1 MREFFVNPIAE
12 RVILQALA
20 IDTPGRSGD
29 LLGMTIIPELRSPS
43 DAVGGL
49 VFFGRTCDKIRL
61 LSADKLPELYLPF
74 LGKNSDRG
82 MDSRVCR
89 LLQIN
94 YRDLEKVV
102 LDGASDEAALAWAF
116 ENGRK
121 PSDEEIEIFNA
132 FVQKRGWRDEAT
144 AVLRKS
150 VTEAGYPLDQIF
162 TFGDYIDYDEGR
174 PLKFAPDPA
183 PPTEQF
189 PPANPL
195 PELVSPHARLG
206 GIVYLARMISK
217 IRLHEKGGLP
227 PAWVENLG
235 AGGNYFDGRI
245 CRFLGV
251 EFADLAAQVKAGAS
265 DDEVLA
271 WTRANGRKF
280 SEDALS
286 IWNAFMTKRG
296 WRDAGTAT
304 VVQRLEEAGYPAGAA
319 LTMFDFIDL
328 DEGRPLV
335 SPGA

>member
-1 MREFFVNPIAE
+1 
-12 RVILQALA
+12 
-20 IDTPGRSGD
+20 
-29 LLGMTIIPELRSPS
+29 MTIIPELRSPS

-150 VTEAGYPLDQIF
+150 VTEAGYPADRIS
-162 TFGDYIDYDEGR
+162 TFVDYIDYDEGR

-195 PELVSPHARLG
+195 PELLSPHARLG

-304 VVQRLEEAGYPAGAA
+304 VIQRLGEAGYPAGAA

>member
-1 MREFFVNPIAE
+1 
-12 RVILQALA
+12 
-20 IDTPGRSGD
+20 
-29 LLGMTIIPELRSPS
+29 MTIIPELRSPS
-43 DAVGGL
+43 DPVGGL

-61 LSADKLPELYLPF
+61 LGAGKLPELYLPF

-89 LLQIN
+89 LLQVN

-116 ENGRK
+116 QNGTK
-121 PSDEEIEIFNA
+121 PTDEEIEIFNA

-144 AVLRKS
+144 SVLRKS
-150 VTEAGYPLDQIF
+150 VAEAGYPADQIS
-162 TFGDYIDYDEGR
+162 TFVDYIDYDEGR

-183 PPTEQF
+183 PPTKQL
-189 PPANPL
+189 PAANPL
-195 PELVSPHARLG
+195 PELISPHTKLG
-206 GIVYLARMISK
+206 GVVYLARMISK

-235 AGGNYFDGRI
+235 AKGSYFDGRI

-251 EFADLAAQVKAGAS
+251 EFEDLAAQVKAGAS
-265 DDEVLA
+265 DEEVLA

-280 SEDALS
+280 SEDALT

-304 VVQRLEEAGYPAGAA
+304 LTQRLEEAGYPAGAA

-335 SPGA
+335 SQGA